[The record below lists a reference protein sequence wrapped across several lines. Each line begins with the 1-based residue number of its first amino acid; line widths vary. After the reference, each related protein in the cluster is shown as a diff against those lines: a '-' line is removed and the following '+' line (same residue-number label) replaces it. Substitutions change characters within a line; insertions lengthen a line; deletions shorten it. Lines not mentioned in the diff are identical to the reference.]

1 MFANNTTHMDTNT
14 TTPPVNVQPPE
25 YLEVTWE
32 RTLSI
37 WWSYAWRCVL
47 FSMLLGAFLG
57 FCGGFIVGI
66 AGRPDL
72 GAAVGALLGWLGGI
86 VMSFVVLR
94 IVLRKSFTEFSIRL
108 VKR

>member
-1 MFANNTTHMDTNT
+1 MNSDT
-14 TTPPVNVQPPE
+14 TTSAVAPQAPE

-57 FCGGFIVGI
+57 ICGGFIVGI

-94 IVLRKSFTEFSIRL
+94 IVLRKAFPEFTIRL
-108 VKR
+108 VRR

>member
-1 MFANNTTHMDTNT
+1 MDTNT
-14 TTPPVNVQPPE
+14 TPLPVTAQATE

-37 WWSYAWRCVL
+37 WWSYVWRCVL
-47 FSMLLGAFLG
+47 FSMLLGAVLG

-72 GAAVGALLGWLGGI
+72 GTAVGALLGWLGGI

-94 IVLRKSFTEFSIRL
+94 IVLRKTFAEFSIRL